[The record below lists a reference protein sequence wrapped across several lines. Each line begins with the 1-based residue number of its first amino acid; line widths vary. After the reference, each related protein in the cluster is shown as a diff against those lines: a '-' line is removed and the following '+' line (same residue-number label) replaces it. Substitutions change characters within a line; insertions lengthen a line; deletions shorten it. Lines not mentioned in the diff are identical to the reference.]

1 MSLARW
7 LAHAPRIP
15 GRQSRASHGAV
26 GSRKPTHDPLF
37 GGQRFPPAISKTLQ
51 ALIDAAPTARVRLAC
66 LGNNGTARLK
76 RRPRRLLARLSNS
89 CDVLNLRQAGL
100 GASHQG
106 LIAATCRQSFR
117 QQGSFGISRYT
128 AAPLVWNLR
137 DPTGVLDEAPL
148 ENGRRL
154 CCVTRD
160 GGVTPRTERCVLD
173 RKPDA

>member
-1 MSLARW
+1 MHLEFPAANLGPAMGSLVRENQPTT
-7 LAHAPRIP
+7 LCLVDSDSRRRSQRPSRRLSTRRRPR
-15 GRQSRASHGAV
+15 G
-26 GSRKPTHDPLF
+26 F
-37 GGQRFPPAISKTLQ
+37 G
-51 ALIDAAPTARVRLAC
+51 LAC

-100 GASHQG
+100 GTSHQG